1 MKRSYRCFTAMC
13 CLLFALVV
21 LAGCRSASQRVAIYP
36 AGPVPAESDMK
47 PYKADKAEFALPSGW
62 VFNPQDPDKNPGA
75 GLVGV
80 LKKDTGGASLIMF
93 CWGAF
98 ISKQAQPEISRKLVI
113 DNIPDAVL
121 VKAYEVRTPG
131 SQSPRF
137 EVYSGTKVQE
147 GKKVNILGYAAW
159 KWTYGFGCK
168 YGIFG
173 FAPPSGG
180 EQFEQELV
188 AILRSLKN

>member
-1 MKRSYRCFTAMC
+1 MKSSFRSLMC
-13 CLLFALVV
+13 IGWLLSALIV
-21 LAGCRSASQRVAIYP
+21 LVGCRSASHPVSLYP
-36 AGPVPAESDMK
+36 DGPLPAESALK

-62 VFNPQDPDKNPGA
+62 VFKPQDPNKNAGG

-80 LKKDTGGASLIMF
+80 LKRDSGGGSLVMS

-98 ISKQAQPEISRKLVI
+98 ISKQAQPDISRKLVT
-113 DNIPDAVL
+113 DNIPDAVF

-137 EVYSGTKVQE
+137 EVYSGTMVQE

-168 YGIFG
+168 YGISG
-173 FAPPSGG
+173 FAPPSAG